1 MIIEPHKLIKVLN
14 WFLTTAALGVSSGP
28 VAAFDGAYDSTI
40 DRCYRMSDTRVI
52 ITGNKIEMWE
62 SLCELRN
69 PTAVRDIPGAR
80 IFDAACTGEGSR
92 YGYRLM
98 LIGGIPSY
106 GEGYRQLAT
115 DLYMVTERGVH
126 PLQRCPPGVGNVM
139 YQ

>member
-1 MIIEPHKLIKVLN
+1 MFVVLLPV
-14 WFLTTAALGVSSGP
+14 FSGP
-28 VAAFDGAYDSTI
+28 ATAFDGAYDATI

-52 ITGNKIEMWE
+52 IRSNRIEMWE
-62 SLCELRN
+62 SLCELQN

-106 GEGYRQLAT
+106 GEGYQKLDT
-115 DLYMVTERGVH
+115 DLYMVTQGGVH
-126 PLQRCPPGVGNVM
+126 PLRRCPPGVGNVM